1 LIQHKFSPIK
11 TLFSTIVAGISR
23 PESMR
28 QGCFESTAWLAATFR
43 NIDSGHIT
51 AK

>member
-1 LIQHKFSPIK
+1 LFQLKYSPIK
-11 TLFSTIVAGISR
+11 TLFSAIVAGISC
-23 PESMR
+23 PESMH
-28 QGCFESTAWLAATFR
+28 QGYFESTAWLAVTFR